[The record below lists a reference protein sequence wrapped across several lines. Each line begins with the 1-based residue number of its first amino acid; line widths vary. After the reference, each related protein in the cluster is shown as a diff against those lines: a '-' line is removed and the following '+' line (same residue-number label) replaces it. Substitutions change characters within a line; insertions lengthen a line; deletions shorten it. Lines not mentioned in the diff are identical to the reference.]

1 MAQKL
6 VVSADLDMNPQRVQL
21 LGKFCVYCMD
31 ELGMSEGVD
40 TVIYVESDRGKNGIQ
55 TTAFYNPSN
64 DEVKVYG
71 KNRAMVDIC
80 RSIAHELVHMSQRV
94 RGLLNQP
101 TKDIGGFHE
110 DEANAVAGQII
121 KMFAKNVSRE
131 IYESRSRSGRMI

>member
-6 VVSADLDMNPQRVQL
+6 VISSDLDMNPQKREL
-21 LGKFCVYCMD
+21 LAKFCVYCMD
-31 ELGMSEGVD
+31 ELGMDTTVD
-40 TVIYVESDRGKNGIQ
+40 TVIYVENDRGNNGIS

-64 DEVKVYG
+64 DDVKVYG
-71 KNRAMVDIC
+71 RNRALVDIC
-80 RSIAHELVHMSQRV
+80 RSIAHEMVHMSQRV
-94 RGLLNQP
+94 RGLLDRP

-131 IYESRSRSGRMI
+131 IYESKSRQGRVI

>member
-6 VVSADLDMNPQRVQL
+6 IVSKELDMNPQKQEVL
-21 LGKFCVYCMD
+21 AKFCIYCMD
-31 ELGMSEGVD
+31 ELGMDADVD
-40 TVIYVESDRGKNGIQ
+40 TTIYIEHSRGDNGIK
-55 TTAFYNPSN
+55 TTAFYNPNN

-71 KNRAMVDIC
+71 RNRALVDIC

-94 RGLLNQP
+94 RGLLGKP

-121 KMFAKNVSRE
+121 KMFAKDVSRE
-131 IYESRSRSGRMI
+131 IYEGRSRHGSVI